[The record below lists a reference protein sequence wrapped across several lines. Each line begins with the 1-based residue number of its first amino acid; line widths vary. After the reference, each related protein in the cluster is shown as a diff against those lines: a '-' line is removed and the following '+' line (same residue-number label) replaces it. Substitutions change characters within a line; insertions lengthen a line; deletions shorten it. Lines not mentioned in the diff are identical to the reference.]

1 MTIQAQLADGRV
13 LEFPDGTDPSV
24 VQATVKKVIANPMAA
39 QSTASLES
47 AKAAPFSF
55 GDIAKSFGAGVV
67 GGAKSLVDVVG
78 AGSGVSQGLGEAQD
92 YLQRSLSPE
101 RQAEIAR
108 DQELMNRAQDKGI
121 GSEIMA
127 GLKTVAH
134 APFQSIAQG
143 VGSSLP
149 AIVGGL
155 VTLPESAPAA
165 LALGVQ
171 RASSLLIAAAQGV
184 GETKGNIHDEVKKA
198 YMDQGVPEAEAAKLA
213 VKAQEYTLE
222 KAPMLIGSAAFGALD
237 ALTGFEKSTSR
248 ALKDAFKGEERKL
261 EGKGLKAAIAALP
274 EKAPELPTLAKSA
287 LHTAGEEGLT
297 EALQGGYGQAAQN
310 IGMSQAG
317 FETPTMQGVGG
328 AAAHDA
334 LIGALTGGAM
344 SPLHF
349 QGAKADYAADQFLR
363 EVKGQQEQEKA
374 KADALKEQQ
383 ETRAKT
389 EQGLNVPKML
399 ALPAPAK
406 AAEEE
411 KDPLQNPVGRVTED
425 ELGKA
430 IGNNTVVNYLNKY
443 RKDNNLPK
451 LKSYSIEDIKDAM
464 TAQNPEGEEGALNA
478 ILAYKTNYQN
488 ETYTPEDIQNRAV
501 AKNVATETKGFSD
514 FLTRATGKSDLNT
527 MTQPELHS
535 VATALDALP
544 RTGKEQQLVLPEGS
558 NATRFTQDQYNQGV
572 TQALMNVKEGK
583 PVTLDQAREAIKAQT
598 DLKTDRDADHLLKTA
613 ASNEDLIVE
622 KGTGFQAVS
631 PGGTVLGTYGTEAEA
646 KRKHRRADILPVET
660 QLVRAPEEV
669 NQEKVAQL
677 PEGYE
682 INKKTVAG
690 EAGPAAYVVREDGS
704 QTNASQTF
712 ADEADA
718 KDRLNI
724 LARKR
729 EANAV
734 AEEAAADRIRQDL
747 KKRQSKIAQ
756 MEADGQTDTAEHKN
770 AVAAFQAANVAGS
783 AKITEHLDKAE
794 AFRKPLKIV
803 PLGKKTAKVEKHT
816 VIKKGKEVASFPD
829 RVKAEQHILASASEA
844 ELQAIADR
852 GGIFGKRAQTELQ
865 DRQRTEPGIKVKG
878 TAEGLEKAGVR
889 TPEVEAK
896 LKELEA
902 KLKPMLDKF
911 GLGEVGLNVVR
922 AIENDAEGAWG
933 GLNNLIRIAFNA
945 DNPIRTMRHEAL
957 HALKDLGFF
966 TPQQWEALKREA
978 KKTWVDKYLKGVPF
992 NDTMSRFDAYTN
1004 MGLSDE
1010 AILEEAIADA
1020 FGSWEGGAKPPPGM
1034 MAALFKRLQQFFAA
1048 LRQALTGAGFESAD
1062 EIFGKIERGELKA
1075 GKEAAGTEAKLS
1087 LAEKESKEKI
1097 DPNDVSRVVIDGPYA
1112 DAAIRTMNS
1121 QITQTSKPLEVDDV
1135 GRLFDKAFMDQFK
1148 RKGDWKSPADFQRA
1162 VAQAVTELKHQL
1174 QQTKSGLDW
1183 YEEDIADAFKQTQ
1196 KYIPSLKKP
1205 EKRALFSVIAGIM
1218 SPSVNARDNWVIA
1231 AQAYQHYEKTGI
1243 LPGSNPA
1250 TGSLWQGG
1258 LESANKKKQLDM
1270 LNAMLQPK
1278 SKGGLGEKATVE
1290 WLQGDHTVAEITNFR
1305 KKYGGMGKSSTGGK
1319 ASDILPGFTAFGPK
1333 VGPFVMNINGIH
1345 DVTVDVWMTRTFN
1358 RYFGQMMGPDG
1369 TMLRSP
1375 TEPQRVAIK
1384 KLAIDA
1390 AAQLGIKPYQVQSTL
1405 WFFEQQLFNKLG
1417 TGAKSYGFSDGAI
1430 KFIESQGG
1438 TAPAKGAPANVGANA
1453 PANKPAG
1460 KQAVG
1465 NSAQA
1470 ARPSTGQQGVSGE
1483 QKLSL
1488 GRNADR
1494 VSFVGPAFDER
1505 KLRGAGDRGRGSEVR
1520 NLAPLEGS
1528 PSVKGFSG
1536 PDPRLVSIAEQYAK
1550 DNGIDYRR
1558 QKEYVQVDEDRA
1570 RRIAD
1575 AYDKMEH
1582 APQDPEVKEA
1592 YQNLIRQTRAQYD
1605 ALVKNGYKF
1614 WFTDYNIPDN
1624 AEYLSSPWNAMRDIR
1639 ANKTMGV
1646 FPTNEGFGTTEF
1658 DPAANPLLEDTGLE
1672 WPVGSPNS
1680 TKKSPVLA
1688 NDLFRAVHDAF
1699 GHGLEGAGFRARGE
1713 ENAWLAHSKLFTGS
1727 ALAAITSETRGQNSW
1742 LNYGPQGE
1750 KNRTAK
1756 IEDTTFADQ
1765 KTGLMPSWT
1774 WQEGQDKYSLK
1785 FAEPALKPKQGE
1797 GIVLGEKQPDAQ
1809 TFVGLHY
1816 GQNKVDELSGSKYG
1830 TGIKGAERR
1839 RLADTDDQRIKKRI
1853 YFYIP
1858 KEDGSMPRN
1867 EAGLGGHVYT
1877 QQFDNIAAG
1886 PVVDRLFSEAGGDA
1900 NQFESN
1906 VVDAGYD
1913 GYAMPSMGMM
1923 VILNHDTP
1931 VQYHGTMGE
1940 LVESDKKF
1948 SLRAAPDTPEFKRW
1962 FGNSDAIDKDG
1973 KPLVV
1978 YTATNKDFTVFEPGR
1993 GASKDAI
2000 AAWVTSDKD
2009 FVNNYASV
2017 RYRYWKTMHRPW
2029 EEDQMIPNGVHIV
2042 PAYVNP
2048 KNPLD
2053 VTNLI
2058 SDLAAPINDS
2068 EAEKVADQLQVSKD
2082 DLLDAI
2088 PEKDIYPN
2096 GRERDHTRISSDL
2109 VRTKFAVDAMRRLGF
2124 DSVKARESGAS
2135 VYALFDSNQIKSA
2148 ISNKGTYSGP
2158 DIRYSLRTYF
2168 PTAEEAEKA
2177 AYQKAPPATPE
2188 FKRFFGASKVME
2200 EGRPQVMYHG
2210 SPNEFDTFRDG
2221 MPIFVSPDPEFAE
2234 QFGRDRAKDDGK
2246 DPNEAKVYPLW
2257 VRAETPFDYENPD
2270 HVKKIADAII
2280 AEHYSKTD
2288 ESIVRL
2294 KQSRPTVKK
2303 FREELADGLWSVI
2316 EDPIVQTK
2324 LKELG
2329 FDSFNVKEGGNKNLA
2344 VFNANQVKSVT
2355 GNIGDF
2361 SENKS
2366 IKYSLPNIGAAAD
2379 ARVNETTQTREHKGW
2394 LERVTDWLKPENM
2407 ADLRASFIHRYNQL
2421 GVYDRLLAEKMG
2433 GKVLLADMSAEAAAN
2448 MSDLSAS
2455 VTASVFGIGNRKG
2468 GIPVYKNGMTT
2479 VDTSVRG
2486 PLQILAPLAQFNDPK
2501 AYQHYQYWAGVK
2513 RGMRYEADGKEK
2525 NFDKG
2530 DIALAEKVRQEY
2542 LAKGVDFN
2550 AIQKEMNV
2558 YNDGLVDYMV
2568 QTGVIAPERGAEFK
2582 KHMDYI
2588 PFYRQ
2593 INGED
2598 TVGPKIFNSISG
2610 VKPPKKLKGSEAP
2623 LTDYL
2628 ESIVQNTQA
2637 AINAGMKNMAA
2648 QRAINVAIQLG
2659 PRAGAQR
2666 LNVVNSAPDCVQVL
2680 ENGKQVSYRVADQLF
2695 INAVKSLNMAE
2706 MPFLGIFS
2714 APSNLLRNL
2723 VTKDPGFMLANL
2735 ARDSLSAWV
2744 TSGSKMTPIAGTVS
2758 KFVEALGGKSPA
2770 LHALLNAGILGG
2782 YEFSSGVIKSG
2793 EVLEK
2798 DLNKK
2803 YGAKGGFKPL
2813 KTFTGIW
2820 DALEHGTEASDAAT
2834 RMAVYERVLAET
2846 GNETE
2851 ALYRALEV
2859 MNFNRKGS
2867 SPVVRILTAAI
2878 PFLNARIQ
2886 GLDVFYRTAMGTNV
2900 SANAKEMQKAFFV
2913 RGATLMALSAAYFLA
2928 VSDDDEWKKQEQE
2941 TKDNYWIAPGIG
2953 KFPTP
2958 FEVGF
2963 LFKTVPERI
2972 MAYTMKDDT
2981 GQDFMASMQR
2991 GLLNTFAFNPIPQ
3004 IAKPI
3009 IEYNANYN
3017 FFTGRPIVGQGM
3029 EGLEPKYQVG
3039 PNTTKTA
3046 EALGNLLGMP
3056 PIKLDQLIN
3065 SYTGTMGMYAMSVID
3080 AVLDTQ
3086 DNSPHAS
3093 KRFEQLPIIK
3103 RFALDPEAR
3112 GNITQYYELKKAV
3125 DAATQTENYLLKAGK
3140 PDEFREFMEQNK
3152 GLLAIKPYVSSVES
3166 TMKQMREM
3174 RKMVQGAEMSADEK
3188 RDTLT
3193 AIGQAENNL
3202 NANIQT
3208 IKKMISEVQ

>member
-39 QSTASLES
+39 QSTASLEA

-78 AGSGVSQGLGEAQD
+78 SGSGVSQGLGEAQD

-108 DQELMNRAQDKGI
+108 DQELMQRAQEKGI

-149 AIVGGL
+149 MIVGGL
-155 VTLPESAPAA
+155 ATLPESAPAA

-184 GETKGNIHDEVKKA
+184 GETKGSIHDEVKKA

-248 ALKDAFKGEERKL
+248 ALRDAFKGEERKL

-274 EKAPELPTLAKSA
+274 EKAPELPTLGKSA
-287 LHTAGEEGLT
+287 LRTAGEEGLT

-317 FETPTMQGVGG
+317 FETPTFQGVGG

-363 EVKGQQEQEKA
+363 QVKTQQELEQQ

-383 ETRAKT
+383 EKRAKT
-389 EQGLNVPKML
+389 EQSLNVPKML

-443 RKDNNLPK
+443 RRDNNLPK

-631 PGGTVLGTYGTEAEA
+631 PGGVVLGTYGTEAEA

-747 KKRQSKIAQ
+747 EKRQAKIAQ

-852 GGIFGKRAQTELQ
+852 GGVFGKRAQTELQ
-865 DRQRTEPGIKVKG
+865 DRQRTETGIKVKG

-978 KKTWVDKYLKGVPF
+978 KKTWVDKYLKGVAF

-1034 MAALFKRLQQFFAA
+1034 MASLFKRLQQFFAA
-1048 LRQALTGAGFESAD
+1048 LRQALTGAGFQSAD

-1075 GKEAAGTEAKLS
+1075 GKEATGTEAKLS
-1087 LAEKESKEKI
+1087 LAEKEGKEKI

-1121 QITQTSKPLEVDDV
+1121 QITQTSNPLEVDDV
-1135 GRLFDKAFMDQFK
+1135 GRLFDKAFMDQFE
-1148 RKGDWKSPADFQRA
+1148 RKGDWKNPADFQRA

-1278 SKGGLGEKATVE
+1278 SKGGLGEKATIE

-1319 ASDILPGFTAFGPK
+1319 LSDILPGFTAFGPK

-1375 TEPQRVAIK
+1375 TEPQRAAIK
-1384 KLAIDA
+1384 KLAMDA
-1390 AAQLGIKPYQVQSTL
+1390 AAQVGIKPYQVQSTL

-1438 TAPAKGAPANVGANA
+1438 AAPAKGAPANVGANA

-1536 PDPRLVSIAEQYAK
+1536 PDPRLVSVAEQYAK

-1558 QKEYVQVDEDRA
+1558 QREYVQVDEDRA

-1646 FPTNEGFGTTEF
+1646 FPTNEGFGTTDF

-1830 TGIKGAERR
+1830 TGIRGAERR

-1923 VILNHDTP
+1923 VILNHDAP

-1940 LVESDKKF
+1940 LAESDKKF
-1948 SLRAAPDTPEFKRW
+1948 SLRTFFSTPE
-1962 FGNSDAIDKDG
+1962 S
-1973 KPLVV
+1973 
-1978 YTATNKDFTVFEPGR
+1978 
-1993 GASKDAI
+1993 
-2000 AAWVTSDKD
+2000 
-2009 FVNNYASV
+2009 
-2017 RYRYWKTMHRPW
+2017 
-2029 EEDQMIPNGVHIV
+2029 
-2042 PAYVNP
+2042 
-2048 KNPLD
+2048 
-2053 VTNLI
+2053 
-2058 SDLAAPINDS
+2058 
-2068 EAEKVADQLQVSKD
+2068 
-2082 DLLDAI
+2082 
-2088 PEKDIYPN
+2088 
-2096 GRERDHTRISSDL
+2096 
-2109 VRTKFAVDAMRRLGF
+2109 
-2124 DSVKARESGAS
+2124 
-2135 VYALFDSNQIKSA
+2135 
-2148 ISNKGTYSGP
+2148 
-2158 DIRYSLRTYF
+2158 
-2168 PTAEEAEKA
+2168 AEKA
-2177 AYQKAPPATPE
+2177 AYKKAPPATPE

-2200 EGRPQVMYHG
+2200 EGRPQVMYHA
-2210 SPNEFDTFRDG
+2210 SPNEFETFSEYK
-2221 MPIFVSPDPEFAE
+2221 PIFISPDAE
-2234 QFGRDRAKDDGK
+2234 QAQRFSALKRLGSKAKK
-2246 DPNEAKVYPLW
+2246 DYIYPLW
-2257 VRAETPFDYENPD
+2257 VRAETPFDYENPA
-2270 HVKKIADAII
+2270 HVNRLMESLSGQLSMNDYIEMEKEVKRGNW
-2280 AEHYSKTD
+2280 SK
-2288 ESIVRL
+2288 
-2294 KQSRPTVKK
+2294 
-2303 FREELADGLWSVI
+2303 I
-2316 EDPIVQTK
+2316 EDPRTLAL
-2324 LKELG
+2324 LKNMG
-2329 FDSFNVKEGGNKNLA
+2329 FDSFYVFEGNTKNLA

-2550 AIQKEMNV
+2550 AIQKEMNT

-2568 QTGVIAPERGAEFK
+2568 KTGVIAPERGAEFK

-2648 QRAINVAIQLG
+2648 QRAINVAMQLG
-2659 PRAGAQR
+2659 PIAGAQR
-2666 LNVVNSAPDCVQVL
+2666 LNVVNNAPDCVQVL

-2744 TSGSKMTPIAGTVS
+2744 TSGAKMTPIAGTVS

-2803 YGAKGGFKPL
+2803 YGGKGGFKPL

-3093 KRFEQLPIIK
+3093 KRFEQLPIIR

-3152 GLLAIKPYVSSVES
+3152 GLLAIKPYISNVEK

-3208 IKKMISEVQ
+3208 IKKMVSEAQ

>member
-1 MTIQAQLADGRV
+1 MPLYQITA
-13 LEFPDGTDPSV
+13 PDGKTYKINGPEGASQQD
-24 VQATVKKVIANPMAA
+24 VINAVMAQHPMAG
-39 QSTASLES
+39 QTTAELES
-47 AKAAPFSF
+47 AKSAPFSF
-55 GDIAKSFGAGVV
+55 GDIAKSFGSGVV

-184 GETKGNIHDEVKKA
+184 GETKGSIHDEVKKA

-274 EKAPELPTLAKSA
+274 EKAPKLPTLAKSA
-287 LHTAGEEGLT
+287 LHTTGEEGLT

-349 QGAKADYAADQFLR
+349 QGAKSDYAADQFLR
-363 EVKGQQEQEKA
+363 QVKGQQEEDQKSA
-374 KADALKEQQ
+374 NAIKEQQ

-389 EQGLNVPKML
+389 EESLNVPKML

-443 RKDNNLPK
+443 RRDNNLPK

-464 TAQNPEGEEGALNA
+464 TSQNPQGEEGALNA

-631 PGGTVLGTYGTEAEA
+631 PGGVVLGTYGTEAEA
-646 KRKHRRADILPVET
+646 KRNHRRADILPVDT
-660 QLVRAPEEV
+660 QLVRAPQEV

-690 EAGPAAYVVREDGS
+690 ESGPAAYVVREDGS

-724 LARKR
+724 LSRKR

-734 AEEAAADRIRQDL
+734 AEEAAADRIRKDL
-747 KKRQSKIAQ
+747 ENRQSKIAQ

-783 AKITEHLDKAE
+783 AKITDHLDKAE

-803 PLGKKTAKVEKHT
+803 PLGKKIAKVEKHT

-852 GGIFGKRAQTELQ
+852 GGVFGKRAQTELQ

-878 TAEGLEKAGVR
+878 TTEGLEKAGVR

-896 LKELEA
+896 LKDLEA

-911 GLGEVGLNVVR
+911 GLGDVGLNVVR
-922 AIENDAEGAWG
+922 AIENDADGAWG

-945 DNPIRTMRHEAL
+945 KEPIKTMRHEAL
-957 HALKDLGFF
+957 HALFDLGFF

-978 KKTWVDKYLKGVPF
+978 KKTWVDKYLKGVAF
-992 NDTMSRFDAYTN
+992 NDTMSRFDAYTA

-1020 FGSWEGGAKPPPGM
+1020 FGDWEGGAKPPPGM
-1034 MAALFKRLQQFFAA
+1034 MAALFKRLQQFFSA
-1048 LRQALTGAGFESAD
+1048 LRNALTGAGFQSAD

-1075 GKEAAGTEAKLS
+1075 GKESAGTEEKMSLSGIGVPMSTRNLMEVQTPVAQQELGLNTEIKRGRFNNVRDIATALNQYTLDQLGAMDRKDLTQEDSTKIAKAIADEVAFQLNTLTKTGTGLGWYSTNYPNAVKRLANRFPELGTSRHARSVFSAIVAVTSNGERVAKNIDNAIKLYAKLRDGKPMVAMGNRRGTALKNNLAQIQYLLAEHGQDFEKVLLKEITVKEMNAKLS
-1087 LAEKESKEKI
+1087 E
-1097 DPNDVSRVVIDGPYA
+1097 
-1112 DAAIRTMNS
+1112 
-1121 QITQTSKPLEVDDV
+1121 
-1135 GRLFDKAFMDQFK
+1135 
-1148 RKGDWKSPADFQRA
+1148 
-1162 VAQAVTELKHQL
+1162 
-1174 QQTKSGLDW
+1174 
-1183 YEEDIADAFKQTQ
+1183 
-1196 KYIPSLKKP
+1196 
-1205 EKRALFSVIAGIM
+1205 
-1218 SPSVNARDNWVIA
+1218 
-1231 AQAYQHYEKTGI
+1231 
-1243 LPGSNPA
+1243 
-1250 TGSLWQGG
+1250 
-1258 LESANKKKQLDM
+1258 
-1270 LNAMLQPK
+1270 
-1278 SKGGLGEKATVE
+1278 LGEDTDNSYLANTV
-1290 WLQGDHTVAEITNFR
+1290 VPAAAV
-1305 KKYGGMGKSSTGGK
+1305 Y
-1319 ASDILPGFTAFGPK
+1319 FGPK
-1333 VGPFVMNINGIH
+1333 LGAFYANLSGSEGYLTMDLWWTRSINRMRGLLMPKATEASINKFRDMMDRPSATREEVVSATIPFRDKYEEYGFNTELEHLAGSKEPRTNAKKPAWFKKAEEKAGDAFEQMLFDHNIEKMANTIYKNE
-1345 DVTVDVWMTRTFN
+1345 FE
-1358 RYFGQMMGPDG
+1358 
-1369 TMLRSP
+1369 MLEEAPFTATDR
-1375 TEPQRVAIK
+1375 K
-1384 KLAIDA
+1384 FMYDA
-1390 AAQLGIKPYQVQSTL
+1390 ARKAQSLLQKEGIDLTLADIQAALWYYEKRLYQ
-1405 WFFEQQLFNKLG
+1405 KLSG
-1417 TGAKSYGFSDGAI
+1417 RKADDIGYEEAI
-1430 KFIESQGG
+1430 I
-1438 TAPAKGAPANVGANA
+1438 
-1453 PANKPAG
+1453 
-1460 KQAVG
+1460 
-1465 NSAQA
+1465 AQA
-1470 ARPSTGQQGVSGE
+1470 NQGNGRARPSVVFDQQPSGGTQPRGAGAEAVGVRGQPAITSAEQGVSGE

-1488 GRNADR
+1488 GKNAGR
-1494 VSFVGPAFDER
+1494 ISFVGPSYDER
-1505 KLRGAGDRGRGSEVR
+1505 KLGETGNRRRRLPGGGYP
-1520 NLAPLEGS
+1520 PLEGA
-1528 PSVKGFSG
+1528 PIVEGATG
-1536 PDPRLVSIAEQYAK
+1536 PDPSLVDVAESYAAK
-1550 DNGIDYRR
+1550 NGIRLKP
-1558 QKEYVQVDEDRA
+1558 QTTYVDVDEDRA
-1570 RRIAD
+1570 KRLAQ
-1575 AYDKMEH
+1575 AYDEMPH
-1582 APQDPEVKEA
+1582 SPNDPEVKEA
-1592 YQNLIRQTRAQYD
+1592 YSEMIKQVRNQYD
-1605 ALVKNGYKF
+1605 ALIDAGYKF
-1614 WFTDYNIPDN
+1614 TFFDGDTDPYSGN
-1624 AEYLSSPWNAMRDIR
+1624 PWNAMRDLR
-1639 ANKTMGV
+1639 NNKEMAVYGTYD
-1646 FPTNEGFGTTEF
+1646 GFGTEGITDKAIE
-1658 DPAANPLLEDTGLE
+1658 DNPMLEDTGLRWE
-1672 WPVGSPNS
+1672 DQKGVEHPV
-1680 TKKSPVLA
+1680 TA

-1713 ENAWLAHSKLFTGS
+1713 ENAWQAHARLFKGK
-1727 ALAAITSETRGQNSW
+1727 ALAALTSETRGQNSW
-1742 LNYGPQGE
+1742 LNYGPYSEQN
-1750 KNRTAK
+1750 KTAK
-1756 IEDTTFADQ
+1756 VLDTVFADQ
-1765 KTGLMPSWT
+1765 KTGLMPEWT
-1774 WQEGQDKYSLK
+1774 WNEGLDGGDKYSLS
-1785 FAEPALKPKQGE
+1785 FSNEALKPIAGN
-1797 GIVLGEKQPDAQ
+1797 GIVLGEKQDNAKS
-1809 TFVGLHY
+1809 FVGLHY
-1816 GQNKVDELSGSKYG
+1816 GQNKVTELSGSKYG
-1830 TGIKGAERR
+1830 TGIRGAERR

-1858 KEDGSMPRN
+1858 KEDGTMPRQ

-1913 GYAMPSMGMM
+1913 GYAMPNMGMM
-1923 VILNHDTP
+1923 VILNHNTP
-1931 VQYHGTMGE
+1931 VEYHGTMGE
-1940 LVESDKKF
+1940 LAENGKK
-1948 SLRAAPDTPEFKRW
+1948 L
-1962 FGNSDAIDKDG
+1962 
-1973 KPLVV
+1973 
-1978 YTATNKDFTVFEPGR
+1978 
-1993 GASKDAI
+1993 
-2000 AAWVTSDKD
+2000 
-2009 FVNNYASV
+2009 
-2017 RYRYWKTMHRPW
+2017 
-2029 EEDQMIPNGVHIV
+2029 
-2042 PAYVNP
+2042 
-2048 KNPLD
+2048 
-2053 VTNLI
+2053 
-2058 SDLAAPINDS
+2058 
-2068 EAEKVADQLQVSKD
+2068 
-2082 DLLDAI
+2082 
-2088 PEKDIYPN
+2088 
-2096 GRERDHTRISSDL
+2096 
-2109 VRTKFAVDAMRRLGF
+2109 
-2124 DSVKARESGAS
+2124 
-2135 VYALFDSNQIKSA
+2135 
-2148 ISNKGTYSGP
+2148 
-2158 DIRYSLRTYF
+2158 SLRTYF
-2168 PTAEEAEKA
+2168 PTAEEAENA
-2177 AYQKAPPATPE
+2177 AYKAAPPATPE
-2188 FKRFFGASKVME
+2188 FKRFFGASKVKE

-2210 SPNEFDTFRDG
+2210 SLNEFDQFNEDNRKG
-2221 MPIFVSPDPEFAE
+2221 LIFVTPSPAFAE
-2234 QFGRDRAKDDGK
+2234 EYALLHASRMEKQAE
-2246 DPNEAKVYPLW
+2246 PPVKVYPLW
-2257 VRAETPFDYENPD
+2257 VRAETPFDYENPV
-2270 HVKKIADAII
+2270 HVDKVMNSLGNVMGMNEYIQTEK
-2280 AEHYSKTD
+2280 EVKEGNWSK
-2288 ESIVRL
+2288 
-2294 KQSRPTVKK
+2294 
-2303 FREELADGLWSVI
+2303 I
-2316 EDPIVQTK
+2316 EDPRFVAA
-2324 LKELG
+2324 LKKLG
-2329 FDSFNVKEGGNKNLA
+2329 FDSLYVKENRTKNLA

-2355 GNIGDF
+2355 GNIGEF
-2361 SENKS
+2361 GENKN
-2366 IKYSLPNIGAAAD
+2366 IKYSLPVVAADID
-2379 ARVNETTQTREHKGW
+2379 ARVNETTQQREHKGFIDRI
-2394 LERVTDWLKPENM
+2394 LSVFAPESL

-2421 GVYDRLLAEKMG
+2421 GVYDRMLADKMG
-2433 GKVLLADMSAEAAAN
+2433 DKVLMADMSAEAAAN

-2455 VTASVFGIGNRKG
+2455 VTYAAFGIGNRQG

-2479 VDTSVRG
+2479 VDTSTKG
-2486 PLQILAPLAQFNDPK
+2486 PLQILSPLAQFNDPK
-2501 AYQHYQYWAGVK
+2501 AYQHYQFWAGVK
-2513 RGMRYEADGKEK
+2513 RGSRFMAETSATGVVSYREK
-2525 NFDKG
+2525 NFEPA
-2530 DIALAEKVRQEY
+2530 DIEKAERLRKQY
-2542 LAKGVDFN
+2542 KDKGVDFN
-2550 AIQKEMNV
+2550 VIQKEMNTF
-2558 YNDGLVDYMV
+2558 NDGLVDYMIA
-2568 QTGVIAPERGAEFK
+2568 TGVLSKERAAEFK

-2593 INGED
+2593 LNGED

-2648 QRAINVAIQLG
+2648 QRAVNVAMQLG
-2659 PRAGAQR
+2659 KIAGAEKIDG
-2666 LNVVNSAPDCVQVL
+2666 VSSAPDSVTFL
-2680 ENGKQVSYRVADQLF
+2680 ENGKAVSYRVADQLF
-2695 INAVKSLNMAE
+2695 INAVKSLNMSE
-2706 MPFLGIFS
+2706 IPFLGMFS

-2735 ARDSLSAWV
+2735 ARDSLSAWI
-2744 TSGSKMTPIAGTVS
+2744 TSGSNMTPIAGTVANFA
-2758 KFVEALGGKSPA
+2758 KALGGKDPS
-2770 LHALLNAGILGG
+2770 LHALFNAGILGG

-2803 YGAKGGFKPL
+2803 YGSSGKAAPL
-2813 KTFTGIW
+2813 KVFNGIW
-2820 DALEHGTEASDAAT
+2820 DALEKGTEASDAAT

-2878 PFLNARIQ
+2878 PFLNARVQ
-2886 GLDVFYRTAMGTNV
+2886 GLDVFYRTAFGRNV
-2900 SANAKEMQKAFFV
+2900 SANAEAMQKAFFV

-2972 MAYTMKDDT
+2972 MAYTLKDDT

-3029 EGLEPKYQVG
+3029 EGLEPQYQVG

-3046 EALGNLLGMP
+3046 EALGKALDMP

-3065 SYTGTMGMYAMSVID
+3065 SYTGTMGMYAMTLID
-3080 AVLDTQ
+3080 SVLDTQ
-3086 DNSPHAS
+3086 SNSPHAS
-3093 KRFEQLPIIK
+3093 KRFEQLPIVK
-3103 RFALDPEAR
+3103 RFAADPEAR
-3112 GNITQYYELKKAV
+3112 GNITQFYELKKAV
-3125 DAATQTENYLLKAGK
+3125 DAAVQTQNYLLKSAK
-3140 PDEFREFMEQNK
+3140 PEEYVDFIDKNK
-3152 GLLAIKPYVSSVES
+3152 GLLAVKPYVSNIEKS
-3166 TMKQMREM
+3166 MKQTREM
-3174 RKMVQGAEMSADEK
+3174 RKMIQGAEMSGDEK
-3188 RDTLT
+3188 RDILT
-3193 AIGQAENNL
+3193 ELGRREDNL
-3202 NANIQT
+3202 TANIQSV
-3208 IKKMISEVQ
+3208 KKMISKLQ

>member
-55 GDIAKSFGAGVV
+55 GDIAKSFGSGVV

-184 GETKGNIHDEVKKA
+184 GETKGSIHDEVKKA
-198 YMDQGVPEAEAAKLA
+198 YKDQGVPEDEAAKLA

-261 EGKGLKAAIAALP
+261 EGKGLKDAINSLA

-287 LHTAGEEGLT
+287 LHTAGEESLT

-349 QGAKADYAADQFLR
+349 QGAKSDYAADQFLR
-363 EVKGQQEQEKA
+363 QVKGQQEEDQKNA
-374 KADALKEQQ
+374 NAIKEQQ

-389 EQGLNVPKML
+389 EESLNVPKML

-443 RKDNNLPK
+443 REDNNLPK

-464 TAQNPEGEEGALNA
+464 TAQNPEGEEGALNS

-631 PGGTVLGTYGTEAEA
+631 PGGVVLGTYGTEAEA
-646 KRKHRRADILPVET
+646 KRNHRRADILPVDT
-660 QLVRAPEEV
+660 QLVRAPQEV

-690 EAGPAAYVVREDGS
+690 ESGPAAYVVREDGS

-724 LARKR
+724 LSRKR

-734 AEEAAADRIRQDL
+734 AEEAAADRIRKDL
-747 KKRQSKIAQ
+747 ENRQSKIAQ

-770 AVAAFQAANVAGS
+770 AVAAFQSANVAGS
-783 AKITEHLDKAE
+783 AKITDHLDKAE

-803 PLGKKTAKVEKHT
+803 PLGKKIAKVEKHT

-829 RVKAEQHILASASEA
+829 RAKAEQHILTTANDA
-844 ELQAIADR
+844 ELKSIADR
-852 GGIFGKRAQTELQ
+852 GGSLGKRAEVEMQ

-878 TAEGLEKAGVR
+878 TTEGLEKAGVR
-889 TPEVEAK
+889 TPEVEAQLAE
-896 LKELEA
+896 LKA
-902 KLKPMLDKF
+902 KLLPMLKKF
-911 GLGEVGLNVVR
+911 GLEQVGLNVVR
-922 AIENDAEGAWG
+922 EIENDADGAWG
-933 GLNNLIRIAFNA
+933 KADKLIRIALQA
-945 DNPIRTMRHEAL
+945 TKPIKTMRHEAL
-957 HALKDLGFF
+957 HALKELGFF
-966 TPQQWEALKREA
+966 TPQQWEALKRQAE
-978 KKTWVDKYLKGVPF
+978 KTWVNKYLKGVAF
-992 NDTMSRFDAYTN
+992 NDTMSRFDAYTA
-1004 MGLSDE
+1004 MGLSNE

-1020 FGSWEGGAKPPPGM
+1020 FGDWEGGAKPPPGM
-1034 MAALFKRLQQFFAA
+1034 MAALFKRLQQFFSA
-1048 LRQALTGAGFESAD
+1048 LRNALTGAGFQSAD

-1075 GKEAAGTEAKLS
+1075 GKESAGTEEKMSLSGIGVPMSTRNLMEVQTPVAQQELGLNTEIKRGRFNNVRDIATALNQYTLDQLGAMDRKDLTQEDSTKIAKAIADEVAFQLNTLTKTGTGLGWYSTNYPNAVKRLANRFPELGTSRHARSVFSAIVAVTSNGERVAKNIDNAIKLYAKLRDGKPMVAMGNRRGTALKNNLAQIQYLLAKHGQDFEKVLLKEITVKEMNAKLS
-1087 LAEKESKEKI
+1087 E
-1097 DPNDVSRVVIDGPYA
+1097 
-1112 DAAIRTMNS
+1112 
-1121 QITQTSKPLEVDDV
+1121 
-1135 GRLFDKAFMDQFK
+1135 
-1148 RKGDWKSPADFQRA
+1148 
-1162 VAQAVTELKHQL
+1162 
-1174 QQTKSGLDW
+1174 
-1183 YEEDIADAFKQTQ
+1183 
-1196 KYIPSLKKP
+1196 
-1205 EKRALFSVIAGIM
+1205 
-1218 SPSVNARDNWVIA
+1218 
-1231 AQAYQHYEKTGI
+1231 
-1243 LPGSNPA
+1243 
-1250 TGSLWQGG
+1250 
-1258 LESANKKKQLDM
+1258 
-1270 LNAMLQPK
+1270 
-1278 SKGGLGEKATVE
+1278 LGEDTDNSYLANTV
-1290 WLQGDHTVAEITNFR
+1290 VPAAAV
-1305 KKYGGMGKSSTGGK
+1305 Y
-1319 ASDILPGFTAFGPK
+1319 FGPK
-1333 VGPFVMNINGIH
+1333 LGAFYANLSGSEGYLTMDLWWTRSINRMRGLLMPKATEASINKFRDMMDRPSATREEVVSATIPFRDKYEEYGFNTELEHLAGSKEPRTNAKKPAWFKKVEEKAGDAFEQMLFDHNIEKMANTIYKNE
-1345 DVTVDVWMTRTFN
+1345 FE
-1358 RYFGQMMGPDG
+1358 
-1369 TMLRSP
+1369 MLEEAPFTATDR
-1375 TEPQRVAIK
+1375 K
-1384 KLAIDA
+1384 FMYDA
-1390 AAQLGIKPYQVQSTL
+1390 ARKAQSLLQKEGIDLTLADIQAALWYYEKRLYQ
-1405 WFFEQQLFNKLG
+1405 KLSG
-1417 TGAKSYGFSDGAI
+1417 RKADDIGYEEAI
-1430 KFIESQGG
+1430 I
-1438 TAPAKGAPANVGANA
+1438 
-1453 PANKPAG
+1453 
-1460 KQAVG
+1460 
-1465 NSAQA
+1465 AQA
-1470 ARPSTGQQGVSGE
+1470 NQGNGRARPSVVFDQQPSGGTQPRGAGAEAVGVRGQPAITSAEQGVSGE
-1483 QKLSL
+1483 QKYSIPTGKFTLRPSGKGNKSVSR
-1488 GRNADR
+1488 GRGDTFG
-1494 VSFVGPAFDER
+1494 FVGPAGLGQAFKEHDVRTNREIGKRPNVEVKQGDGRGFTGFFSNISLGFKGKPNAKPYEPTLNVEPIADFVREYNNHRGNFDDHIATSIPGFREVQTIVGNAIAKTYKNADMLDIGASEGALIKAVTKMSNGGVR
-1505 KLRGAGDRGRGSEVR
+1505 TVALDPNFAMAKHFNDGEKIEGSVYDTSAFGTKADEGQLAWNEDETLTDRDGQVTSNPFAGEEVRWFKPDRQFDVIHEAMVFQFISGNRASQIARAKELMKPDGVLIIEEKFVAGDQ
-1520 NLAPLEGS
+1520 LS
-1528 PSVKGFSG
+1528 PEQFRANEAQK
-1536 PDPRLVSIAEQYAK
+1536 DAYKEQYFTKAEIAAK
-1550 DNGIDYRR
+1550 AKAVGVAEKAAF
-1558 QKEYVQVDEDRA
+1558 QEKQEKKEQQV
-1570 RRIAD
+1570 
-1575 AYDKMEH
+1575 
-1582 APQDPEVKEA
+1582 
-1592 YQNLIRQTRAQYD
+1592 
-1605 ALVKNGYKF
+1605 
-1614 WFTDYNIPDN
+1614 
-1624 AEYLSSPWNAMRDIR
+1624 
-1639 ANKTMGV
+1639 
-1646 FPTNEGFGTTEF
+1646 
-1658 DPAANPLLEDTGLE
+1658 TGM
-1672 WPVGSPNS
+1672 
-1680 TKKSPVLA
+1680 
-1688 NDLFRAVHDAF
+1688 NDLMVSPGAIEDVLGSNFDHVAQFWDSGNFKGYIASDSPEAVERLINNMLSTDSKFANVKTPRAV
-1699 GHGLEGAGFRARGE
+1699 
-1713 ENAWLAHSKLFTGS
+1713 
-1727 ALAAITSETRGQNSW
+1727 
-1742 LNYGPQGE
+1742 
-1750 KNRTAK
+1750 
-1756 IEDTTFADQ
+1756 
-1765 KTGLMPSWT
+1765 
-1774 WQEGQDKYSLK
+1774 KYSL
-1785 FAEPALKPKQGE
+1785 APSDD
-1797 GIVLGEKQPDAQ
+1797 GIVLGRLQPDAVE
-1809 TFVGLHY
+1809 FPGVHY
-1816 GQNKVDELSGSKYG
+1816 GNVQTDELQGSKYG
-1830 TGIKGAERR
+1830 TGLRGAERR
-1839 RLADTDDQRIKKRI
+1839 RLQNTDDERIKNRV
-1853 YFYIP
+1853 YFYINKP
-1858 KEDGSMPRN
+1858 DGTMPIPESGVGN
-1867 EAGLGGHVYT
+1867 HVYT
-1877 QQFDNIAAG
+1877 QKFKNILG
-1886 PVVDRLFSEAGGDA
+1886 PGKKMTEISKEAGADL
-1900 NQFESN
+1900 NYFEAGI
-1906 VVDAGYD
+1906 VDAGYD
-1913 GYAMPSMGMM
+1913 GYAVPEMGMM
-1923 VILNHDTP
+1923 VILNHNVP
-1931 VQYHGTMGE
+1931 VNYRGTRAE
-1940 LVESDKKF
+1940 LS
-1948 SLRAAPDTPEFKRW
+1948 
-1962 FGNSDAIDKDG
+1962 
-1973 KPLVV
+1973 
-1978 YTATNKDFTVFEPGR
+1978 
-1993 GASKDAI
+1993 
-2000 AAWVTSDKD
+2000 
-2009 FVNNYASV
+2009 
-2017 RYRYWKTMHRPW
+2017 
-2029 EEDQMIPNGVHIV
+2029 
-2042 PAYVNP
+2042 
-2048 KNPLD
+2048 
-2053 VTNLI
+2053 
-2058 SDLAAPINDS
+2058 
-2068 EAEKVADQLQVSKD
+2068 
-2082 DLLDAI
+2082 
-2088 PEKDIYPN
+2088 
-2096 GRERDHTRISSDL
+2096 
-2109 VRTKFAVDAMRRLGF
+2109 
-2124 DSVKARESGAS
+2124 ESGAK
-2135 VYALFDSNQIKSA
+2135 L
-2148 ISNKGTYSGP
+2148 
-2158 DIRYSLRTYF
+2158 SLRTYF
-2168 PTAEEAEKA
+2168 PTAEEAENA
-2177 AYQKAPPATPE
+2177 AYKAAPPATPE
-2188 FKRFFGASKVME
+2188 FKRFFGASKVKE

-2221 MPIFVSPDPEFAE
+2221 MPIFISPDPEFAE

-2246 DPNEAKVYPLW
+2246 DPEEAKVYPLW

-2270 HVKKIADAII
+2270 HVNKIAEAII
-2280 AEHYSKTD
+2280 AEHYLKTD

-2294 KQSRPTVKK
+2294 KQSRPTIKK

-2344 VFNANQVKSVT
+2344 VFSANQVKSVT
-2355 GNIGDF
+2355 GNIGEF
-2361 SENKS
+2361 GENKN
-2366 IKYSLPNIGAAAD
+2366 IKYSLPVVAADID
-2379 ARVNETTQTREHKGW
+2379 ARVNETTQQREHKGFIDRI
-2394 LERVTDWLKPENM
+2394 LGVFAPESL

-2421 GVYDRLLAEKMG
+2421 GVYDRMLADKMG
-2433 GKVLLADMSAEAAAN
+2433 DKVLMADMSAEAAAN

-2455 VTASVFGIGNRKG
+2455 VTYAAFGIGNRQG

-2479 VDTSVRG
+2479 VDTSAKG
-2486 PLQILAPLAQFNDPK
+2486 PLQILSPLAQFNDPK
-2501 AYQHYQYWAGVK
+2501 AYQHYQFWAGVK
-2513 RGMRYEADGKEK
+2513 RGSRFMAETSATGVVSYREK
-2525 NFDKG
+2525 NFEPA
-2530 DIALAEKVRQEY
+2530 DIEKAERLRKQY
-2542 LAKGVDFN
+2542 KDKGVDFN
-2550 AIQKEMNV
+2550 VIQKEMNTF
-2558 YNDGLVDYMV
+2558 NDGLVDYMKA
-2568 QTGVIAPERGAEFK
+2568 TGVLAPERAAEFK

-2593 INGED
+2593 LDGEN

-2648 QRAINVAIQLG
+2648 QRAVNVAMQLG
-2659 PRAGAQR
+2659 KIAGAEKIDG
-2666 LNVVNSAPDCVQVL
+2666 VSSAPDSVTFL
-2680 ENGKQVSYRVADQLF
+2680 ENGKAVSYRVADQLF

-2706 MPFLGIFS
+2706 IPFLGMFS

-2744 TSGSKMTPIAGTVS
+2744 TSGSNMTPIIGTAANFA
-2758 KFVEALGGKSPA
+2758 KALSGKDPILQA
-2770 LHALLNAGILGG
+2770 LYNAGILGG
-2782 YEFSSGVIKSG
+2782 YEFSSGVMKSA
-2793 EVLEK
+2793 ETLEK

-2803 YGAKGGFKPL
+2803 YGSSGKAAPL
-2813 KTFTGIW
+2813 KVFNGIW
-2820 DALEHGTEASDAAT
+2820 DALEKGTEASDAAT

-2878 PFLNARIQ
+2878 PFLNARVQ
-2886 GLDVFYRTAMGTNV
+2886 GLDVFYRTAFGRNV
-2900 SANAKEMQKAFFV
+2900 SANAEAMQKAFFV
-2913 RGATLMALSAAYFLA
+2913 RAATLMALSAAYFLA

-2972 MAYTMKDDT
+2972 MAYTLKDDT

-3029 EGLEPKYQVG
+3029 EGLEPQYQVG

-3046 EALGNLLGMP
+3046 EALGKALGMP

-3065 SYTGTMGMYAMSVID
+3065 SYTGTMGMYAMTLID
-3080 AVLDTQ
+3080 SVLDTQ
-3086 DNSPHAS
+3086 SNSPHAS

-3103 RFALDPEAR
+3103 RFASDPEAR

-3152 GLLAIKPYVSSVES
+3152 GLLAIKPYVADIEKS
-3166 TMKQMREM
+3166 MKETREM
-3174 RKMVQGAEMSADEK
+3174 RKMVQGAEMSGDEK
-3188 RDTLT
+3188 RDILT
-3193 AIGQAENNL
+3193 RIGQKENNL
-3202 NANIQT
+3202 TSNIQT
-3208 IKKMISEVQ
+3208 VKKMISELQ